1 MSGFR
6 DQEYLVLGL
15 VKQSRSNIIDRG
27 GPAHRSD
34 AAAQVG
40 QRMRNK
46 VLGNLLFVAMLK
58 GALTPLK
65 KS

>member
-6 DQEYLVLGL
+6 DRDFFVLGL
-15 VKQSRSNIIDRG
+15 VKQSRGNIIARG
-27 GPAHRSD
+27 GPARRSD

-46 VLGNLLFVAMLK
+46 VLGNLLYVAMLK

-65 KS
+65 KN